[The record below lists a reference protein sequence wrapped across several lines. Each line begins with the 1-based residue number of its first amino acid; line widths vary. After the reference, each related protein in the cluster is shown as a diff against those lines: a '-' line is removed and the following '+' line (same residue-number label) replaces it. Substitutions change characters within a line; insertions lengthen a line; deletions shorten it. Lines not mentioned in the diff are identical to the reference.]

1 MSKTIAITAML
12 ASTASGFVAPGAAMS
27 QSSALKSS
35 PEVEAQGPSV
45 DPWFLDGKEPDL
57 SKIVGVFPG
66 KSMPADYGFDPLGI
80 AKLDVFSS
88 GDDDYLRVKNYRD
101 AELRHGRL
109 AMLAA
114 AAWPIQELV
123 HPWLNRAL
131 EAPDLLTEDGRSPSV
146 LNGGLGNGPI
156 PLVLAFTALSA
167 GLLDLK
173 AIDIKEAKGYE
184 NWVPGDYG
192 YDPLNL
198 LKGASPVAVKN
209 MQAKEI
215 NNGRLAM
222 VAVLAYVVQEATT
235 GEPVVALSE
244 GLFTPIIYMPWFQHV
259 MDTAFGVA
267 SFRAA

>member
-57 SKIVGVFPG
+57 SKIRGVFPG
-66 KSMPADYGFDPLGI
+66 KSMPADYGFDPLGVAAI
-80 AKLDVFSS
+80 DVFSS

-114 AAWPIQELV
+114 AAWPVQELV
-123 HPWLNRAL
+123 HPWLNKAL
-131 EAPDLLTEDGRSPSV
+131 DAPNLLSDGRSPSV
-146 LNGGLGNGPI
+146 LNGGLGDGPI
-156 PLVLAFTALSA
+156 PLALAFTAIMA
-167 GLLDLK
+167 GLLDVR
-173 AIDIKEAKGYE
+173 AIDIKERTGYDK
-184 NWVPGDYG
+184 WIPGDYG
-192 YDPLNL
+192 FDPLNIV
-198 LKGASPVAVKN
+198 KGASPVAFKN

-222 VAVLAYVVQEATT
+222 VAVACYVAQEAAT
-235 GEPVVALSE
+235 GEPIVALSE

-259 MDTAFGVA
+259 MDTAFGIS
-267 SFRAA
+267 SFRV